1 VLPIFAFPKILNAS
15 KYICT
20 GLRLSEEPIF
30 SDASSCFYLK
40 IGTSVSEILF
50 SVFVFMNT
58 RKWSFM
64 VQDPKINQ
72 KERGVD
78 QTCDTKFVFC
88 DTQNNSQYA

>member
-1 VLPIFAFPKILNAS
+1 
-15 KYICT
+15 
-20 GLRLSEEPIF
+20 
-30 SDASSCFYLK
+30 
-40 IGTSVSEILF
+40 
-50 SVFVFMNT
+50 
-58 RKWSFM
+58 M